1 MSSNPVFL
9 FFSTPASLGP
19 FFLRLALAAIFFY
32 HGSREVFGWFDGPGW
47 HATISAWTEAEG
59 LSLSYVAAVVVMV
72 AKIVIAISLFFG
84 CLTRVSAFVVAAFM
98 SCSILFFQVVTGFE
112 SIELPGMILVAG
124 LSLLCMGG
132 GAFSI
137 DRGIS
142 KNLLPTVG

>member
-32 HGSREVFGWFDGPGW
+32 HGAREVFGWFDGPGW
-47 HATISAWTEAEG
+47 HATIAAWTQAEG
-59 LSLSYVAAVVVMV
+59 ISLSYVAAVVVMV
-72 AKIVIAISLFFG
+72 AKVVVAVSLFFG
-84 CLTRVSAFVVAAFM
+84 CLTRVSAFVIVVLM
-98 SCSILFFQVVTGFE
+98 SCSIIFMPVGTGFE
-112 SIELPGMILVAG
+112 ALELPGLILVGG

-132 GAFSI
+132 GLLSI

-142 KNLLPTVG
+142 RNLLPTVG